1 MENSYEETIDK
12 RRVHLRPDTLR
23 DPAPA
28 SLHLLPCEVPVNRP
42 TPVGRF
48 FTPAIRLGPDGLE
61 ASFRG
66 RSLRGEEVVVPPGF
80 VGYVM
85 TEEKAE
91 VLAKQDDHERQE
103 QELVEPPEAL
113 ERDCDRFM
121 GATASFSSFTVWG
134 LESIPGPDAKL
145 RGALSW
151 PSLAAAKGYDSEY
164 LGHQVT
170 TLQKSNSRG
179 DSCCRFTHRYP
190 KTENQSLTLKAT
202 EPQTPGNLF
211 FSVKPESFTQ

>member
-48 FTPAIRLGPDGLE
+48 FTPAIRMGRDGLE

-80 VGYVM
+80 VGYVV

-91 VLAKQDDHERQE
+91 VLMGKQDDHERGAGTAG
-103 QELVEPPEAL
+103 PEAL

-151 PSLAAAKGYDSEY
+151 PSLAAAI
-164 LGHQVT
+164 HAQV
-170 TLQKSNSRG
+170 
-179 DSCCRFTHRYP
+179 
-190 KTENQSLTLKAT
+190 
-202 EPQTPGNLF
+202 
-211 FSVKPESFTQ
+211 PED